1 MPHFFH
7 VNWFRKDNDGNF
19 LWPGFGQNMRVL
31 RWIVERVRGRT
42 NAAETPIGWIPD
54 YEDIDWRGLEFS
66 KDNWDELMSI
76 DNERFKQ
83 QVFEHEELFNQLSTH
98 LPAEL
103 SDTRELLLK
112 RL

>member
-1 MPHFFH
+1 
-7 VNWFRKDNDGNF
+7 
-19 LWPGFGQNMRVL
+19 
-31 RWIVERVRGRT
+31 
-42 NAAETPIGWIPD
+42 
-54 YEDIDWRGLEFS
+54 
-66 KDNWDELMSI
+66 MSI